1 MVNSCKPWWWISV
14 PPLPEA
20 SEQYG
25 PHRGMLPADA
35 AALRGKHAMASE
47 WYRREHTQEIP
58 AMRTDTGT
66 FPPGSQWTRVPIPAC
81 GTTGGGSQYPGSGT
95 DQCDHMGIGTQFA
108 PPIDGAY
115 GFNGMNWNIIDNV
128 QVPNLPT
135 GDYVIG
141 FRFDCEQ
148 TTQVWQVCGDV
159 RIVSTPTP
167 PPSDNCDN
175 PLCSS
180 CCVGDCSGCKNCLT
194 DKLSDGCVP
203 CWAAGTQCLS
213 DDDSACE
220 ACWSSKPLPASFRT
234 VTI

>member
-1 MVNSCKPWWWISV
+1 MAANHGGGYQYRLCPKPANNMDLTEECFQQT
-14 PPLPEA
+14 PLRFVG
-20 SEQYG
+20 S
-25 PHRGMLPADA
+25 
-35 AALRGKHAMASE
+35 
-47 WYRREHTQEIP
+47 TQWLQNGTDESTRKEIP

-141 FRFDCEQ
+141 FRYDCEQ

-159 RIVSTPTP
+159 RIVTTPTP

-234 VTI
+234 GTI